1 MNLEAIISET
11 GTKVSV
17 GVAVVLVLLVF
28 VDLRISAV
36 LATVYLI
43 AYGVNGMRKQRRRK
57 ESAR

>member
-1 MNLEAIISET
+1 LNLEAIISET

-17 GVAVVLVLLVF
+17 GVAVVLVLLAF

-36 LATVYLI
+36 MATAFLI
-43 AYGVNGMRKQRRRK
+43 AYGVNRMRKQRRRK

>member
-17 GVAVVLVLLVF
+17 GVAVVLVLLAF

-36 LATVYLI
+36 MATAFLI
-43 AYGVNGMRKQRRRK
+43 AYGVNRMRKQRRRK